1 MKEGHRDDGTLA
13 GTKKTRALGASL
25 RVASYVQLRDF
36 LDQAAEVSEE
46 MGYYPDMA
54 FGRKHV
60 SVTITAEDGGEVTD
74 HLRLFAGRLDALG
87 GFESFS

>member
-1 MKEGHRDDGTLA
+1 MTEPWQERKRPARLERRYEFACYD
-13 GTKKTRALGASL
+13 
-25 RVASYVQLRDF
+25 QLRDF

-60 SVTITAEDGGEVTD
+60 SVTITAEDGGELTD

>member
-1 MKEGHRDDGTLA
+1 MTEPWQERKRPARLER
-13 GTKKTRALGASL
+13 RYEF
-25 RVASYVQLRDF
+25 ASYDQLRDF

-46 MGYYPDMA
+46 MGYFPDMA

>member
-1 MKEGHRDDGTLA
+1 MTEHWQERKRPARLER
-13 GTKKTRALGASL
+13 RYEF
-25 RVASYVQLRDF
+25 ASYVQLRDF